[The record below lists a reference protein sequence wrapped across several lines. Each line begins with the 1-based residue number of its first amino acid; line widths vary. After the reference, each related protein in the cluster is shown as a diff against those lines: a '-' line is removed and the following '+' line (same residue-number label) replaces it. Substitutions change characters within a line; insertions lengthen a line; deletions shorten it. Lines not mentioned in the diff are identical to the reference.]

1 MENANATPGV
11 PRDNSIVVLYRE
23 TDWIGRP
30 TDLKDT
36 EEYEHSI
43 QRSRRNRIIM
53 IATAALVIVG
63 VAIGVIAGTTG
74 TDEASVS
81 SGESAATVPTPSR
94 PSTPTAAADAVVPP
108 SPLVNNLPAP
118 VVNAT
123 WNATTS
129 AEVLV
134 GSNGVEIVNATLD
147 ASTVT
152 PEPTTTTTTTPEG
165 RGTTPETTT
174 TTPAPTTTT
183 PAPTTTTPA
192 PTTTTPAP
200 TTTTATPP
208 PPPTTTRAPPAPA
221 PLSPGQIRYVNNC
234 DKTYKLW
241 KSHRELATLKPGD
254 SYDTQGTADVSAAY
268 YLSDDGSGNASLFE
282 NHFEGGNFWYDL
294 SIIPVGCGSSW
305 DSCNGKPKSFNLPV
319 SVRVSDPRENC
330 KHLTCASPS
339 CTDAYFVPNDKQ
351 TWVCPGSVSMTV
363 AFC

>member
-11 PRDNSIVVLYRE
+11 PRDNSIVVLYRD

-94 PSTPTAAADAVVPP
+94 PSTPTTAADAVVPP

-152 PEPTTTTTTTPEG
+152 PEPTTITTTTPE
-165 RGTTPETTT
+165 
-174 TTPAPTTTT
+174 
-183 PAPTTTTPA
+183 
-192 PTTTTPAP
+192 
-200 TTTTATPP
+200 
-208 PPPTTTRAPPAPA
+208 
-221 PLSPGQIRYVNNC
+221 GQIRYVNNC
-234 DKTYKLW
+234 GKTYKLW
-241 KSHRELATLKPGD
+241 KSHRELAKLKHGD

-268 YLSDDGSGNASLFE
+268 YLSDDESGNASLFE

-294 SIIPVGCGSSW
+294 SIIPVGCGESW

-319 SVRVSDPRENC
+319 SVRVSDPRDNC

-339 CTDAYFVPNDKQ
+339 CTDAYFVPSDKQ